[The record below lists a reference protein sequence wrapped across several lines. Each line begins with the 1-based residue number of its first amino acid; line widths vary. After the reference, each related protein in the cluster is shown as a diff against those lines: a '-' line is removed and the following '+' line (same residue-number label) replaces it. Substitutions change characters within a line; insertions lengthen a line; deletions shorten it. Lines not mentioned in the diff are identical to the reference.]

1 MMKKTL
7 TIVKNTIFCGFVF
20 YCCAYLYTYVT
31 CGRKG
36 DLAERMPLSALA
48 KDDQYMPGPAEVV
61 VVDSYGFIEK
71 CTMRESRHV
80 VGIVSTNPA
89 HTLRNMIKGSVPV
102 ALSGVVPCK
111 VSAENGT
118 IQTGDLLVAAS
129 KPGYAMKA
137 PARLIPGTVLGKAM
151 DPQEEDDDI
160 ITALVMIR

>member
-1 MMKKTL
+1 MKKSFAIIKN
-7 TIVKNTIFCGFVF
+7 IVFCGVVF

-31 CGRKG
+31 CGYKG

-48 KDDQYMPGPAEVV
+48 NAEPYKPGPAEVV

-71 CTMRESRHV
+71 CNMRESLHV

-111 VSAENGT
+111 VSDENGI

-151 DPQEEDDDI
+151 DPQEEAEDI
-160 ITALVMIR
+160 ITVLVMIR